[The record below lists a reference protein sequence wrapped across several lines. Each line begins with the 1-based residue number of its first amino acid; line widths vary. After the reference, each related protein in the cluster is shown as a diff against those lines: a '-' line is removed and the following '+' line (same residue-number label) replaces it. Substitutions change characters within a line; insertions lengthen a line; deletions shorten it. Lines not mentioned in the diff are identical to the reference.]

1 MLSWAEIVLAV
12 VIHASALAYAHLG
25 VTLTPQIP
33 EPAAS
38 SERRVARSDNG
49 AVLVKACSGM
59 RLGSSCTAAPVG
71 PQHD

>member
-1 MLSWAEIVLAV
+1 MQSWAEFLLAV
-12 VIHASALAYAHLG
+12 VIHASALAYSHLG

-33 EPAAS
+33 EAVAPV
-38 SERRVARSDNG
+38 ERRVARSDNG